1 MLSKNASDF
10 LTKFMCL
17 NYRKMVSARRLWN
30 VILTLCGKPFPTIYA
45 HCWVHYIAKPP
56 CAQGSDAMVSYTL
69 HPKRTQGTAS
79 FNSILKVTDL
89 HSSLAVSNT
98 YIKTKTDFSLLS
110 NGNSL
115 LVTLS
120 LIHTRF
126 IPSSQPSYILLSFQ
140 QNSSGSR
147 LIGYIRIVRDGISQ
161 IPSLLYYHFHG

>member
-1 MLSKNASDF
+1 H
-10 LTKFMCL
+10 L
-17 NYRKMVSARRLWN
+17 NYRKTVLAKEAMECDLDFVRKA
-30 VILTLCGKPFPTIYA
+30 VPDDLT

-98 YIKTKTDFSLLS
+98 YIKTKTDLSLLS

-120 LIHTRF
+120 LIHMRF
-126 IPSSQPSYILLSFQ
+126 ILISQPSYILLSFQ

-147 LIGYIRIVRDGISQ
+147 LIGYIRIVCDGISQ